1 MHGYDNSQNRNA
13 PNTHRHTT
21 GCTQLLCLVLI
32 LFFFFLFSLLCTS
45 ERKRFERT
53 SAPAEGSQRTESF
66 SPGRT
71 LLQYSRTWRCLVYFM
86 SHPPFFSPSNSN
98 QTDCPR
104 LNLFIHIF
112 LAAVDDDRSLF
123 LIWIVS
129 SQILFFNQMFDMTYA
144 PLSCIVFSWTV
155 SFIILFGRQW
165 LENVLSDA
173 FLNG

>member
-13 PNTHRHTT
+13 PTTHRHTT

-32 LFFFFLFSLLCTS
+32 LFFFFFLSCVPQSGNGLNARQLRPKALNELSPSVRGEHCYSTRAPGGVWYILCPTH
-45 ERKRFERT
+45 
-53 SAPAEGSQRTESF
+53 
-66 SPGRT
+66 
-71 LLQYSRTWRCLVYFM
+71 L
-86 SHPPFFSPSNSN
+86 FFSPSNSN

-165 LENVLSDA
+165 LENVLSAA